1 MLPQEET
8 DKKRHRTPW
17 MKNKERQ
24 RESPI
29 LQNSCV
35 TGGHDT
41 VSLSVDTSSHMIED
55 WFLVKT
61 LSPSDCS
68 AQGLLLSFIL
78 LHSNTYFLI
87 FLTNVLSLSLVA
99 GWICVCFLNKKV
111 CSVFVLFV
119 FYNRSSSSVIQ
130 IATRLDGRTVA
141 MSTSSLRRQ
150 VKNIVHNYSEAEIKV
165 ACLCD
170 YLTFVLLLFYTHLH
184 TFPAYSIFLCT
195 TRHDV
200 TADNLIFPYN
210 IVITPS
216 SG

>member
-17 MKNKERQ
+17 MKNEEKQ

-29 LQNSCV
+29 LHNSCV

-61 LSPSDCS
+61 FSPSDCS
-68 AQGLLLSFIL
+68 AQGLLLF
-78 LHSNTYFLI
+78 HSCSSS
-87 FLTNVLSLSLVA
+87 FLT
-99 GWICVCFLNKKV
+99 FLLMFFHSFSHSGYIWFEFVFSNKRAL

-130 IATRLDGRTVA
+130 IATKLDGRTVA

-165 ACLCD
+165 ACPCA
-170 YLTFVLLLFYTHLH
+170 YLAFVLLLVFFTPTPTYVSSVFHLSLHH
-184 TFPAYSIFLCT
+184 TW
-195 TRHDV
+195 HDV
-200 TADNLIFPYN
+200 TADKLIFP
-210 IVITPS
+210 
-216 SG
+216 